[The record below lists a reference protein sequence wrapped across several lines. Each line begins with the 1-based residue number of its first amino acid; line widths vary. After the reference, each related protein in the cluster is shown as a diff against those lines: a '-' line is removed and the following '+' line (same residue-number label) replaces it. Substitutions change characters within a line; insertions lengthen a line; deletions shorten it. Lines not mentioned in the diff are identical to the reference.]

1 MFSNEIYRYDRFIVK
16 FPDCVLLLF
25 ISLQRNQAGSSPAME
40 FVGFK
45 QCMEYLI
52 GYGLLITIFISD
64 CHVSIASHM
73 KKVLK
78 NIAITSTSDI

>member
-1 MFSNEIYRYDRFIVK
+1 
-16 FPDCVLLLF
+16 
-25 ISLQRNQAGSSPAME
+25 ME

-52 GYGLLITIFISD
+52 GYGLLMTIFISD

-78 NIAITSTSDI
+78 NIAITSTSDIWRKVSLSIDMKYCIGRDLDEF